1 MVIKISDNKKSYFVV
16 FLIGMVA
23 GSLCRLTDFLPY
35 EESLWS
41 LPSMATLFGF
51 WIASVGIIT
60 CLSSSNKGAFI
71 NSFLYMFGMTI
82 CFYGLKY
89 ILGFHISRFS
99 NEGQFQTDLFIAYS
113 ILSVACGI
121 GSFVLY
127 FWNRQNAFNSF
138 LYALPASG
146 MLAEAFACLIVLCNS
161 HMLLAQTIFDFAF
174 GLLFGI
180 GLYKKAYN
188 KMLYI
193 GMIVLVTVLVFL
205 LVYKPFLLT
214 V

>member
-1 MVIKISDNKKSYFVV
+1 MKINVNKKAYFVL
-16 FLIGMVA
+16 FLTVMIA
-23 GSLCRLTDFLPY
+23 GILCRLTDFLPY

-41 LPSMATLFGF
+41 LPSIATLFGF

-60 CLSSSNKGAFI
+60 CLSSSNKSAFI
-71 NSFLYMFGMTI
+71 NSFLYMFGMTTS
-82 CFYGLKY
+82 FYGLKY
-89 ILGFHISRFS
+89 ILGFYIPRFS
-99 NEGQFQTDLFIAYS
+99 NEGQFQTDLFIVYS

-127 FWNRQNAFNSF
+127 FWNRQNVFNSF

-146 MLAEAFACLIVLCNS
+146 MLAEAVACLIVLCNS
-161 HMLLAQTIFDFAF
+161 RMLLAQTIFDIVF

-180 GLYKKAYN
+180 GLYRKAYN
-188 KMLYI
+188 KLFYI
-193 GMIVLVTVLVFL
+193 GTVITVAVSVFL

>member
-1 MVIKISDNKKSYFVV
+1 MKISDNKKTYFAL
-16 FLIGMVA
+16 FLTGMGA
-23 GSLCRLTDFLPY
+23 GILCRLTDFLPY

-41 LPSMATLFGF
+41 LPSIATLFGF

-71 NSFLYMFGMTI
+71 NSFLYMFGMTL

-89 ILGFHISRFS
+89 ILGFYIPRFS

-113 ILSVACGI
+113 ILSVVCGI

-127 FWNRQNAFNSF
+127 FWNRKNVFNSF

-146 MLAEAFACLIVLCNS
+146 MLAEAVACLIVLCNS
-161 HMLLAQTIFDFAF
+161 HMLLAQTIFDIAF

-180 GLYKKAYN
+180 LMYKKAYN

-193 GMIVLVTVLVFL
+193 GTMIIVALLVFL

>member
-1 MVIKISDNKKSYFVV
+1 MKINVNKKAYFVL
-16 FLIGMVA
+16 FLTGMIA
-23 GSLCRLTDFLPY
+23 GILCRLTDFLPY

-41 LPSMATLFGF
+41 LPSIATLFGF

-60 CLSSSNKGAFI
+60 CLSSSNKSAFI
-71 NSFLYMFGMTI
+71 NSFLYMFGMTTS
-82 CFYGLKY
+82 FYGLKY
-89 ILGFHISRFS
+89 ILGFYIPRFS
-99 NEGQFQTDLFIAYS
+99 NEGQFQTDLYIVYS

-127 FWNRQNAFNSF
+127 FWNRQNVFNSF

-146 MLAEAFACLIVLCNS
+146 MLAEAVACLIVLCNS
-161 HMLLAQTIFDFAF
+161 RMLLAQTIFDIVF

-180 GLYKKAYN
+180 ELYRKAYN
-188 KMLYI
+188 KLFYI
-193 GMIVLVTVLVFL
+193 ETVITVAVSVFL

>member
-1 MVIKISDNKKSYFVV
+1 MKINDNKKAYFVL
-16 FLIGMVA
+16 FLIGMIA
-23 GSLCRLTDFLPY
+23 GILCRLTDFLPY

-41 LPSMATLFGF
+41 LPSIATLFGF

-60 CLSSSNKGAFI
+60 CLSSSNKSAFI

-82 CFYGLKY
+82 SFYGLKY
-89 ILGFHISRFS
+89 ILGFYISRFS
-99 NEGQFQTDLFIAYS
+99 NEGQFQTDLFIVYS

-127 FWNRQNAFNSF
+127 FWNRQNVFNSF

-146 MLAEAFACLIVLCNS
+146 MLAEAVACLIVLYNGR
-161 HMLLAQTIFDFAF
+161 MLLAQTIFDIVF

-180 GLYKKAYN
+180 GLYRKAYN
-188 KMLYI
+188 KLVYI
-193 GMIVLVTVLVFL
+193 GTVITVAVSVFL
-205 LVYKPFLLT
+205 FVYKPFLLT

>member
-1 MVIKISDNKKSYFVV
+1 MKISANKKTYFVL
-16 FLIGMVA
+16 FLTGMIA
-23 GSLCRLTDFLPY
+23 GILCRLTDFLPY

-41 LPSMATLFGF
+41 LPSIATLFGF

-60 CLSSSNKGAFI
+60 CLSSSNKSAFM

-82 CFYGLKY
+82 SFYGLKY
-89 ILGFHISRFS
+89 LLGFYIPRFS
-99 NEGQFQTDLFIAYS
+99 NEGQFQTDLFIVYS
-113 ILSVACGI
+113 ILSAACGI

-127 FWNRQNAFNSF
+127 FWNRQNVFNSF

-146 MLAEAFACLIVLCNS
+146 MLAEAAACLIVLCNS
-161 HMLLAQTIFDFAF
+161 RMLLAQTIFDIVF

-180 GLYKKAYN
+180 GLYGKAYN
-188 KMLYI
+188 KLFYI
-193 GMIVLVTVLVFL
+193 GTVIIVAVLVFL

>member
-1 MVIKISDNKKSYFVV
+1 MKINVNKKAYFVL
-16 FLIGMVA
+16 FLTGMIA
-23 GSLCRLTDFLPY
+23 GILCRLTDFLPY

-41 LPSMATLFGF
+41 LPSIATLFGF

-60 CLSSSNKGAFI
+60 CLSSSNKSAFI
-71 NSFLYMFGMTI
+71 NSFLYMFGMTTS
-82 CFYGLKY
+82 FYGLKY
-89 ILGFHISRFS
+89 ILGFYIPRFS
-99 NEGQFQTDLFIAYS
+99 NEGQFQTDLYIVYS

-127 FWNRQNAFNSF
+127 FWNRQNVFNSF

-146 MLAEAFACLIVLCNS
+146 MLAEAVACLIVLCNS
-161 HMLLAQTIFDFAF
+161 RMLLAQTIFDIVF

-180 GLYKKAYN
+180 ELYRKAYN
-188 KMLYI
+188 KLFYI
-193 GMIVLVTVLVFL
+193 GTVITVAVSVFL

>member
-1 MVIKISDNKKSYFVV
+1 MKISDNKKSYFIL
-16 FLIGMVA
+16 FLIGMTA
-23 GSLCRLTDFLPY
+23 GILCRLTDFLPY
-35 EESLWS
+35 EQSLWS
-41 LPSMATLFGF
+41 LPSIATLFGF

-71 NSFLYMFGMTI
+71 NSFLYMFGMTFS
-82 CFYGLKY
+82 FYGLKY
-89 ILGFHISRFS
+89 ILGFYIPRFS
-99 NEGQFQTDLFIAYS
+99 NEGQFQMDLFIVYS

-127 FWNRQNAFNSF
+127 YWNRHNVFNSF
-138 LYALPASG
+138 LYALPVSG
-146 MLAEAFACLIVLCNS
+146 LLAEAAACLIVLCNS
-161 HMLLAQTIFDFAF
+161 HMLLAQTIFDIAF

-180 GLYKKAYN
+180 RLYKKAYH
-188 KMLYI
+188 KIFYLGTI
-193 GMIVLVTVLVFL
+193 IIVAVLVFL

>member
-1 MVIKISDNKKSYFVV
+1 MKISDNIKSYSAL
-16 FLIGMVA
+16 FLIGMAA
-23 GSLCRLTDFLPY
+23 GILCRLTDFLPY

-41 LPSMATLFGF
+41 LPSIATLFGF

-60 CLSSSNKGAFI
+60 YLSSSNKGAFI

-89 ILGFHISRFS
+89 ILGFYMPRFS
-99 NEGQFQTDLFIAYS
+99 NEGQFQTDLFLVYS
-113 ILSVACGI
+113 VFSVACGI

-138 LYALPASG
+138 LYAFPTSG
-146 MLAEAFACLIVLCNS
+146 MLAEAVACLIVLRNS

-174 GLLFGI
+174 GLLFGVW
-180 GLYKKAYN
+180 LYKRACN

-193 GMIVLVTVLVFL
+193 GTVIIVTVLVFL

>member
-1 MVIKISDNKKSYFVV
+1 MKINDNKKAYFVL
-16 FLIGMVA
+16 FLIGMIA
-23 GSLCRLTDFLPY
+23 GILCRLTDFLPY

-41 LPSMATLFGF
+41 LPSIATLFGF

-60 CLSSSNKGAFI
+60 CLSSSNKSAFI

-82 CFYGLKY
+82 SFYGLKY
-89 ILGFHISRFS
+89 ILGFYISRFS
-99 NEGQFQTDLFIAYS
+99 NEGQFQTDLFIVYS

-127 FWNRQNAFNSF
+127 FWNRQNVFNSF

-146 MLAEAFACLIVLCNS
+146 MLAEAVACLIVLYNGR
-161 HMLLAQTIFDFAF
+161 MLLAQTILDIVF

-180 GLYKKAYN
+180 GLYRKAYN
-188 KMLYI
+188 KLVYI
-193 GMIVLVTVLVFL
+193 GTVITVAVSVFL
-205 LVYKPFLLT
+205 FVYKPFLLT

>member
-1 MVIKISDNKKSYFVV
+1 MKISNNKKSYFVL
-16 FLIGMVA
+16 FLIGMGA
-23 GSLCRLTDFLPY
+23 GILCRLTDFLPY

-41 LPSMATLFGF
+41 LPSIATLFGF

-71 NSFLYMFGMTI
+71 NSFLYMFGMTL

-89 ILGFHISRFS
+89 ILGFYIPKFS

-113 ILSVACGI
+113 ILSVVCGI

-127 FWNRQNAFNSF
+127 FWNRKNVFNSF

-146 MLAEAFACLIVLCNS
+146 MLAEAVACLILLCNS
-161 HMLLAQTIFDFAF
+161 HMLLAQTIFDITF
-174 GLLFGI
+174 GLLFGVW
-180 GLYKKAYN
+180 LYKKAYN

-193 GMIVLVTVLVFL
+193 GTIIVVALLVFL